1 MEVKI
6 GVQHAPREVVL
17 ETNESVADIEK
28 QVADAVK
35 NSGTLA
41 IDDVRGRKIL
51 VPGDKIAYVE
61 IGGGVAGQVGFREL
75 TLSQPWF
82 SAPARDFGGSARHA

>member
-17 ETNESVADIEK
+17 ETNETLDDIEK

-35 NSGTLA
+35 NGGTLA
-41 IDDVRGRKIL
+41 IDDVRGSRIL

-61 IGGGVAGQVGFREL
+61 IGGGVAGQVGFR
-75 TLSQPWF
+75 S
-82 SAPARDFGGSARHA
+82 

>member
-1 MEVKI
+1 M
-6 GVQHAPREVVL
+6 L

-61 IGGGVAGQVGFREL
+61 IGGGVAGQVGFRADPES
-75 TLSQPWF
+75 TLVL
-82 SAPARDFGGSARHA
+82 GSSP

>member
-17 ETNESVADIEK
+17 ETNETVDEVER
-28 QVADAVK
+28 QVSEAVQNK
-35 NSGTLA
+35 GTLS

-61 IGGGVAGQVGFREL
+61 IGGGVSGQVGFR
-75 TLSQPWF
+75 S
-82 SAPARDFGGSARHA
+82 

>member
-17 ETNESVADIEK
+17 ETNETVDEVEK
-28 QVADAVK
+28 QVAEAVK
-35 NSGTLA
+35 NQGTLA
-41 IDDVRGRKIL
+41 IDDVRGRRVL

-61 IGGGVAGQVGFREL
+61 IGGGVAGQVGFR
-75 TLSQPWF
+75 S
-82 SAPARDFGGSARHA
+82 

>member
-35 NSGTLA
+35 NNGTLA

-61 IGGGVAGQVGFREL
+61 IGGGVAGQLGFR
-75 TLSQPWF
+75 S
-82 SAPARDFGGSARHA
+82 

>member
-17 ETNESVADIEK
+17 ETNETVDEVEK
-28 QVADAVK
+28 QVTEAVSS
-35 NSGTLA
+35 SGTLV

-51 VPGDKIAYVE
+51 VPADKIAYVE
-61 IGGGVAGQVGFREL
+61 IGGGVAGQVGFR
-75 TLSQPWF
+75 S
-82 SAPARDFGGSARHA
+82 